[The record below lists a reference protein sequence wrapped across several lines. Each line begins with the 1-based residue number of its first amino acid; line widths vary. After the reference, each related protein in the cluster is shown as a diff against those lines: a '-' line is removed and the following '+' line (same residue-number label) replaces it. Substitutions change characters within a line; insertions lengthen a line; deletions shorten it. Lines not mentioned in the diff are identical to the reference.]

1 MWYKKIGGLHWLA
14 IGRLRLAWC
23 VKAKPPARA
32 PHPLDNT
39 IRLPAYVV
47 RR

>member
-14 IGRLRLAWC
+14 IGRLRFAWC
-23 VKAKPPARA
+23 IKAAPKAKA
-32 PHPLDNT
+32 HPLDNVMP
-39 IRLPAYVV
+39 LPAYVV